1 MLTQLKISNFAIVK
15 SLELNYAEGLTVITG
30 ETGAGKSIMVDA
42 LALALGDRTDPDI
55 VRHGEKRA
63 EVVAT
68 FDCGANPDA
77 QNWLEAHEL
86 DRDGECILRR
96 TIGAEGRSRAYIN
109 GTPTTAQSLK
119 ALSEFMVN
127 IHGQHEHQTLLQRDT
142 QRNLLDHFA
151 SLQAQVLKLKQRF
164 KEWQDSRLALQELKE
179 KSRQF
184 TERHE
189 LLSYHVKELDELA
202 LQEGELNQMEQE
214 HRRLANVEQIQQSS
228 HSALQFLKE
237 NEQGNAQQLL
247 HAAKRELNNIPP
259 GDTSLATLQ
268 GLLES
273 ISVQLEEATYDLDD
287 YLSNLENNPERLQFL
302 DERIGLC
309 HQLARKHRLP
319 VQELKSLHLDLKQEL
334 KELSGCDG
342 RIQSLMDEAQEQQA
356 RYHKLA
362 QSISKARTKFAIQ
375 LEHAINKRLTEL
387 GMAGA
392 ALAVSISKQHE
403 QASAHGYEQVEFLV
417 CTNPG
422 QPPKALN
429 KVASGGELSRISLA
443 IQAICAEKYATPTL
457 IFDEVDV
464 GIGGTTANVV
474 GQMLRKLGGSAQV
487 LCVTHQAQVAS
498 QAHHHYS
505 VRKVSDGNN
514 IRTEVIKLDGN
525 EKVAEIARMFGGD
538 AASPESLEHAKAM
551 LEA

>member
-1 MLTQLKISNFAIVK
+1 MLTQLKISDFAIVK
-15 SLELNYAEGLTVITG
+15 SLELNYGKGLTVITG

-42 LALALGDRTDPDI
+42 LALALGGRTDPGI
-55 VRHGEKRA
+55 VRHGETRA
-63 EVVAT
+63 EVVAA
-68 FDCGANPDA
+68 FRCDANPGA
-77 QNWLEAHEL
+77 QSWLEAHEL
-86 DRDGECILRR
+86 DQDGECILRR
-96 TIGAEGRSRAYIN
+96 TIGTEGRSRAYIN
-109 GTPTTAQSLK
+109 GTPTTAQSLR
-119 ALSEFMVN
+119 ALSELLVN

-151 SLQAQVLKLKQRF
+151 SLQAQVLTLKKHF
-164 KEWQDSRLALQELKE
+164 KEWQDSKLALQALKE

-202 LQEGELNQMEQE
+202 LQEGELEQMEQE

-228 HSALQFLKE
+228 HDALQFLKE

-273 ISVQLEEATYDLDD
+273 ISVQLEEAAYDLDG
-287 YLSNLENNPERLQFL
+287 YLSSLENNPERLQHL

-319 VQELKSLHLDLKQEL
+319 VQELTKLHLALKQEL
-334 KELSGCDG
+334 EELSGCDD
-342 RIQSLMDEAQEQQA
+342 RIQSLMDEEQEQQA

-362 QSISKARTKFAIQ
+362 QSISKTRNKFAVQ
-375 LEHAINKRLTEL
+375 LEHAINKRLAEL

-392 ALAVSISKQHE
+392 SLAVSISQGE

-417 CTNPG
+417 STNPG

-464 GIGGTTANVV
+464 GIGGATANVV
-474 GQMLRKLGGSAQV
+474 GQMLRKLGQSAQV

-505 VRKVSDGNN
+505 VRKVSEGKN
-514 IRTEVIKLDGN
+514 IRTEVIKLDGD
-525 EKVAEIARMFGGD
+525 EKVAEIARMLGGD
-538 AASPESLEHAKAM
+538 ASSPESLEHAKAM
-551 LEA
+551 LEV